1 MEGGYQAVSKTIDER
16 VVEMRFDNKN
26 FEANVQTS
34 MSTIEKLKRS
44 LNFSDTAN
52 SFDKLSSSASKV
64 DMSGLSNGVETVRA
78 RFSALQVVAVTALA
92 NITNSAINAGKN
104 LVSSLTIDQ
113 VTAGWTKYEQKTA
126 SVQTIMNAT
135 GKSIDEVN
143 GYLDKLMW
151 YSDETSYGF
160 TDMTQS
166 LGQLT
171 SAGGDIEKLIPMI
184 EGIANATAFAGKGAN
199 EFSRAI
205 YNLNQSYS
213 AGYLQYMDWKSLDWA
228 GASSKQLKQTFIDTA
243 IALGKLDAQGRTT
256 SGTLVELGNFGQ
268 TLQDKWADTEV
279 MEAAFGKWAE
289 LTEAAYKAVQAGEYD
304 TASEAIE
311 ALASQ
316 YDEVAAKGFAAAQ
329 EAKSFTEA
337 IEATKDAVSSGWMKT
352 SELIFGNYQ
361 EAKKT
366 WTELANGLWDVFAS
380 GGEKRNE
387 ILSEAL
393 NSKWSTF
400 TEKINEAGLA
410 TEDFQS
416 KLSETA
422 AEHGIAL
429 DDLISEYGSLE
440 AAIGS
445 GKITTGMIVE
455 TLKKFVGVEGEF
467 SKSTE
472 NATDKLEYFQKVVDQ
487 VWRGDFGNGADRV
500 RELTEAGYDYATV
513 QNLVNKTVDG
523 HRLTLDDLSDAQLE
537 NMGYTKEQVSALR
550 ELAEQAEQTGTPINE
565 LIENL
570 QKPSGRE
577 LLIDSFR
584 NILSGVAT
592 TIQTVK
598 EAWGEIFNVTPE
610 GLYDAIEAF
619 HDLSES
625 FRMSENTADKL
636 KRSLKGVFAVLDIIA
651 TIVGSVL
658 KTGLRVLGALFTATT
673 GTVLDL
679 TASVGDS
686 IVAFRDWF
694 KEHNLI
700 SKALDKLGDILIA
713 GIKTV
718 KKWIDGFKDLPI
730 VKAAIDKLTNAFS
743 KLGDILSR
751 IANSRFV
758 TFIRGC
764 ITAVSNWLKES
775 LKLEKVQK
783 VLSKL
788 KDAFEDIYENLK
800 EYFGEGL
807 ERIVEFIDRCKELD
821 GISLENLKAAFKDF
835 RDNVFKYFFDFDTIK
850 ANVANFVDSIVDG
863 FWNMDD
869 SLSATK
875 KNITKFKT
883 SFTTGLFES
892 GGQLEWFKEKL
903 LGLIDIAKEKLPSL
917 FALASAA
924 ILIRSL
930 DKIAKALDILAIPL
944 KAINTIASSVAGGIT
959 KIAKALA
966 FKGKAAGVR
975 DMAIAIGILAASL
988 GVLSKI
994 PWKQLLKAVGAMVAI
1009 VGMLSILAFSIG
1021 KIGNLAD
1028 VGNLA
1033 KASLA
1038 FISLAGA
1045 LIIMAGALKIMESLD
1060 MNKAF
1065 GNALILIRL
1074 AMSLG
1079 IAIGALNELSGGKSA
1094 KSALAL
1100 IGMAVAIKILVSAL
1114 EDLDKI
1120 EFNNLKQS
1128 LLTLIS
1134 IIGILG
1140 ALALACSFVKFG
1152 TGLGILGIIIGLK
1165 MFISIFDDIE
1175 NVDLD
1180 KIMAN
1185 LDKFKMVFGI
1195 LIVLMASMALA
1206 GKNAGKAG
1214 IGILAMCA
1222 GILLLIKAIKDIAG
1236 IDESDIDKGT
1246 SAISRLLFMF
1256 GIITVLS
1263 KFAGENAAKAGRML
1277 VTASVAI
1284 LILVGAIYLL
1294 SGIDVASVKSG
1305 VAAISV
1311 LIGMLSILVA
1321 STKSIPKGSTA
1332 PILTL
1337 SITIV
1342 ALVAA
1347 VALLS
1352 ILDKG
1357 DLIRSTAC
1365 LSTMLGMFAV
1375 LIASTRLINTEGR
1388 AWLKTAAT
1396 LVVLTFVIA
1405 NLALILHAI
1414 SDLPAQSTIANA
1426 VALSTLLLAMSA
1438 ALAILGKVG
1447 EISLTTLGSL
1457 AVVTLVV
1464 AGLAGI
1470 LYLIQDLPV
1479 ASTLSNAIA
1488 LSALILAL
1496 SAACALLSLVPATGA
1511 TAGIVA
1517 LLEVFGAAGLIV
1529 LVASLL
1535 DLIPG
1540 IQEFMTGGFELLKQ
1554 FASGLGEVIGS
1565 FISGL
1570 GNGLTEGLASV
1581 ADNLSNF
1588 TDHLQPFIEDIQAIE
1603 PGSMDGLADLCTA
1616 LLGISIAGLI
1626 NMFTGQSLED
1636 FATQLKTFGEAIC
1649 SYSTAVSAEG
1659 AIDQTAIDNSITAAN
1674 KLVALAQ
1681 SVPDSGLIAR
1691 IVDMKDIGK
1700 FGEQLTTFATG
1711 LCQFSKSVS
1720 EQGAVDQE
1728 SIDNAIT
1735 AANKMVK
1742 LAEKVPDSSLIA
1754 RITGIKN
1761 IGSFGNQLAKFGK
1774 GLCKFSEA
1782 VSGEDAVNQEAITAS
1797 ITATEKLVELAE
1809 KVPDSSLMAK
1819 ITGQKNIGDFGK
1831 QLAKFGEGIADYN
1844 DKVKDIDTSV
1854 ISSSITSA
1862 NRILTLYQKISET
1875 EIDSG
1880 NIEDFGGS
1888 TEDIGDAV
1896 SNFTESVSGDSGIE
1910 SVAAAINSLDAIIGM
1925 INTISTIDTSGV
1937 ENFKMALEDLST
1949 IDLSNFSN
1957 SFGTAGQTATTNL
1970 SSGLTNGTPGVRGA
1984 VFGVLS
1990 GAAQEASGHVGQF
2003 SAAGGQSVS
2012 GIGTGISSGSGGVI
2026 SATGS
2031 VMGNATRTVLA
2042 SCGKFMSGGV
2052 SSMTSLSGG
2061 ITSGNGSVRG
2071 ATTNVIGGA
2080 IQAIAARN
2088 GQFSSTGNTSMNS
2101 LGGGI
2106 RKGFA
2111 RVSSA
2116 ASTVVSGA
2124 VSAADG
2130 KSSEFNSVGA
2140 NLMAGLK
2147 GGILSKAAEIAESA
2161 VSVVKSAINAA
2172 KKALGIAS
2180 PSKVFIKIGRYV
2192 DEGFIK
2198 GLDSYSSKVSDSASA
2213 ISKNVIDSTYDA
2225 LDHIGKVADSDLDIT
2240 PTIRPVV
2247 DMDNLKYNTLNV
2259 SANLDKFMV
2268 KPVNSLSKIVSDAQ
2282 SSIDASNREVVT
2294 AINNLRADMVEL
2306 YSTDT
2311 EIGLY
2316 VDSKKLASS
2325 LAKPMNRQLN
2335 ILSKRGAY

>member
-1 MEGGYQAVSKTIDER
+1 MSKTIDER

-52 SFDKLSSSASKV
+52 GFDKLSSAASKV
-64 DMSGLSNGVETVRA
+64 DMSGLSDGVETVRA
-78 RFSALQVVAVTALA
+78 RFSALQVVAITALA

-113 VTAGWTKYEQKTA
+113 VTAGWSKYEQKTA

-213 AGYLQYMDWKSLDWA
+213 AGYLQYMDWKSLDLA
-228 GASSKQLKQTFIDTA
+228 GVSSKQLKQTFIDTA
-243 IALGKLDAQGRTT
+243 KALGKLDAEGRTA

-304 TASEAIE
+304 TASEAIA

-316 YDEVAAKGFAAAQ
+316 YDEVAAKGFSAAQ

-337 IEATKDAVSSGWMKT
+337 IESTKDAVSSGWMKT

-393 NSKWSTF
+393 NSKWSQF

-429 DDLISEYGSLE
+429 DDLINEYGSLE

-445 GKITTGMIVE
+445 GKISTGMIVE

-472 NATDKLEYFQKVVDQ
+472 NATDKLEKFQKIVDQ

-513 QNLVNKTVDG
+513 QDLVNKTVDG

-537 NMGYTKEQVSALR
+537 NMGYTEEQVAALR

-565 LIENL
+565 LIESL

-584 NILSGVAT
+584 NILSGIAT

-610 GLYDAIEAF
+610 GLYNTIEAF
-619 HDLSES
+619 HDLSKS
-625 FRMSENTADKL
+625 FRMSEETADKL
-636 KRSLKGVFAVLDIIA
+636 KRSLKGVFAVLDIVA

-658 KTGLRVLGALFTATT
+658 KTGLRVLGTLFTATT

-700 SKALDKLGDILIA
+700 SAALDKLGDVLVA
-713 GIKTV
+713 GIKTI

-730 VKAAIDKLTNAFS
+730 VKAAVANLTNAFS
-743 KLGDILSR
+743 KLGDIISR

-764 ITAVSNWLKES
+764 VTAVSDWLKES

-783 VLSKL
+783 ILSKL
-788 KDAFEDIYENLK
+788 KDAFEEIYKNLK

-807 ERIVEFIDRCKELD
+807 ERIVDFIDRCKELD

-835 RDNVFKYFFDFDTIK
+835 RDNVFDYFFNFDAIK
-850 ANVANFVDSIVDG
+850 TNISNFVESVVDG

-869 SLSATK
+869 RLVAAK

-892 GGQLEWFKEKL
+892 GGKLDWFKEKL

-924 ILIRSL
+924 ILIKSL
-930 DKIAKALDILAIPL
+930 DKIAKALDILATPL
-944 KAINTIASSVAGGIT
+944 KAINTIASGVATGIT
-959 KIAKALA
+959 KIAKALS
-966 FKGKAAGVR
+966 FKAKAAGVR

-988 GVLSKI
+988 WVLSKI
-994 PWKQLLKAVGAMVAI
+994 PWKSLLKAVAAMAAL
-1009 VGMLSILAFSIG
+1009 VGMLSLLALSIG
-1021 KIGNLAD
+1021 KIGNLSD

-1038 FISLAGA
+1038 FLSLAGA

-1065 GNALILIRL
+1065 GNATILVGL
-1074 AMSLG
+1074 AIALG
-1079 IAIGALNELSGGKSA
+1079 TAVGILNKLSGGKAA

-1100 IGMAVAIKILVSAL
+1100 VGMAVAIKILVSAL
-1114 EDLDKI
+1114 VDLDSVN
-1120 EFNNLKQS
+1120 FNHLGQS
-1128 LLTLIS
+1128 ILTLIS
-1134 IIGILG
+1134 IIGMLG
-1140 ALALACSFVKFG
+1140 TLALASSFVGFG
-1152 TGLGILGIIIGLK
+1152 TGLGILGLVIGLK
-1165 MFISIFDDIE
+1165 MFISVFEDIE
-1175 NVDLD
+1175 NVNLD
-1180 KIMAN
+1180 KVITN
-1185 LDKFKMVFGI
+1185 IDKFKMVFGL
-1195 LIVLMASMALA
+1195 LIGLMLSMALA
-1206 GKNAGKAG
+1206 GKNAGSAG
-1214 IGILAMCA
+1214 VGILAMCA
-1222 GILLLIKAIKDIAG
+1222 GILILTKAIQDIAG
-1236 IDESDIDKGT
+1236 IDEADIDKGT
-1246 SAISRLLFMF
+1246 SAISKLLFMF
-1256 GIITVLS
+1256 GILTAFS
-1263 KFAGENAAKAGRML
+1263 KFAGANAAKAGRML

-1284 LILVGAIYLL
+1284 LVLVGAIYLL
-1294 SGIDVASVKSG
+1294 SGIDEGAVRSG
-1305 VAAISV
+1305 VTAISV
-1311 LIGMLSILVA
+1311 LIGMFSILLL
-1321 STKSIPKGSTA
+1321 STAKIPKGATGA
-1332 PILTL
+1332 IITL
-1337 SITIV
+1337 SITIA

-1365 LSTMLGMFAV
+1365 LSIMLGMFSV
-1375 LIASTRLINTEGR
+1375 LIASTKLINTEGK

-1396 LVVLTFVIA
+1396 LGVLIFVVA
-1405 NLALILHAI
+1405 NLALVLHAI
-1414 SDLPAQSTIANA
+1414 ADLPAQSTIANA

-1438 ALAILGKVG
+1438 AMVILGHVG
-1447 EISLTTLGSL
+1447 EISLSTLGTL
-1457 AVVTLVV
+1457 AAVTLVV

-1540 IQEFMTGGFELLKQ
+1540 IQEFMAGGFELLKQ

-1565 FISGL
+1565 FVTGI
-1570 GNGLTEGLASV
+1570 GNGLTEGLADI

-1603 PGSMDGLADLCTA
+1603 PGSMNGLVDLCTA

-1626 NMFTGQSLED
+1626 SMFTGKSLED
-1636 FATQLKTFGEAIC
+1636 FATQLKAFGTAIC
-1649 SYSTAVSAEG
+1649 EYSKAVSADG
-1659 AIDQTAIDNSITAAN
+1659 AINQEAIDNSITAAN
-1674 KLVALAQ
+1674 KLVTLAN
-1681 SVPDSGLIAR
+1681 SVPDSGLIAK
-1691 IVDMKDIGK
+1691 IVEMKDIGK
-1700 FGEQLTTFATG
+1700 FGEQLTAFGTG
-1711 LCQFSKSVS
+1711 LCSFSKAVS
-1720 EQGAVDQE
+1720 EQGAINQE
-1728 SIDNAIT
+1728 AIDNSIT
-1735 AANKMVK
+1735 AGSKMVE
-1742 LAEKVPDSSLIA
+1742 LANTVPDSSLVA

-1761 IGSFGNQLAKFGK
+1761 IGSFGKQLAKFGE
-1774 GLCKFSEA
+1774 GLCDFSKA
-1782 VSGEDAVNQEAITAS
+1782 VSEEGAINQDAITTS
-1797 ITATEKLVELAE
+1797 IAATEKLVELAE

-1831 QLAKFGEGIADYN
+1831 QLAKFGEGIADYS
-1844 DKVKDIDTSV
+1844 DKVKDIDTEV
-1854 ISSSITSA
+1854 VGSSITSA
-1862 NRILTLYQKISET
+1862 NRIVTLSEKISGA
-1875 EIDSG
+1875 EIDNG
-1880 NIEDFGGS
+1880 KIEDFGDS
-1888 TEDIGDAV
+1888 AEDIGDAI
-1896 SNFTESVSGDSGIE
+1896 SKFTESVSGDSGTE
-1910 SVAAAINSLDAIIGM
+1910 SVSTAVSSLDSMIQIIGK
-1925 INTISTIDTSGV
+1925 ISTVDTSNV
-1937 ENFKMALEDLST
+1937 QNFKMALDELSN
-1949 IDLSNFSN
+1949 IDLTNFSN
-1957 SFGTAGQTATTNL
+1957 SFGTAGQSATNNL
-1970 SSGLTNGTPGVRGA
+1970 SNSLVNGTPAVRGA

-2003 SAAGGQSVS
+2003 SAAGTQSAS
-2012 GIGTGISSGSGGVI
+2012 GIGTGISSGSGSVI
-2026 SATGS
+2026 SAAGN
-2031 VMGNATRTVLA
+2031 VMGGAAQTVLA
-2042 SCGKFMSGGV
+2042 SCGKFASGGA

-2061 ITSGNGSVRG
+2061 INSGNGSVRG
-2071 ATTNVIGGA
+2071 ATTNVISGA
-2080 IQAIAARN
+2080 IQSIVSRN
-2088 GQFSSTGNTSMNS
+2088 GQFSSSGNTSMNS

-2106 RKGFA
+2106 SKGYGK
-2111 RVSSA
+2111 VSSA
-2116 ASTVVSGA
+2116 TSNVISGA

-2130 KSSEFNSVGA
+2130 KSSEFTTVGS
-2140 NLMAGLK
+2140 NLMVGLK
-2147 GGILSKAAEIAESA
+2147 GGILSKAAEIADSA

-2172 KKALGIAS
+2172 KEALGIAS
-2180 PSKVFIKIGRYV
+2180 PSKVFAEIGRYT

-2198 GLDSYSSKVSDSASA
+2198 GLDSYASKVSDASA
-2213 ISKNVIDSTYDA
+2213 NIGTIAIDSTHDA
-2225 LDHIGKVADSDLDIT
+2225 LAHIGKLADSDLDIT

-2247 DMDNLKYNTLNV
+2247 DMDAIQTGTLNV
-2259 SANLDKFMV
+2259 GVNLNKFMV
-2268 KPVNSLSKIVSDAQ
+2268 KPINSLSQIVSDAQ
-2282 SSIDASNREVVT
+2282 YSIDASNREVVN
-2294 AINNLRADMVEL
+2294 AINDLRTDMAEL
-2306 YSTDT
+2306 YSADT